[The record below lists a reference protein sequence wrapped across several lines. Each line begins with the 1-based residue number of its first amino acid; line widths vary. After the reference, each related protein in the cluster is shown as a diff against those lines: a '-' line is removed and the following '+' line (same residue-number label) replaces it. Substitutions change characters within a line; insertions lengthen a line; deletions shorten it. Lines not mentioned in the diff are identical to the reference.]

1 MSDRE
6 LTTEHNL
13 IKCSMGRCCNA
24 KLVDD
29 LEKQNKELKAI
40 LKDLLTTSVD
50 SRTWVYEMSATIDA
64 VINEEK

>member
-1 MSDRE
+1 
-6 LTTEHNL
+6 
-13 IKCSMGRCCNA
+13 MGRCCNA